1 MEAPFDFKMRTILC
15 LNRNLP
21 YGTTGPDMD
30 FFEAAFEGD
39 LPRLRGK
46 PIADIP
52 TWNRSPLRAADA
64 AASGP
69 LPRLFRLAFCAGVLE
84 GVPLWP
90 CFAGS
95 AATV

>member
-15 LNRNLP
+15 LNRNLS

-46 PIADIP
+46 PIADSL

-64 AASGP
+64 TLVSP
-69 LPRLFRLAFCAGVLE
+69 CILLCAGVLA

-95 AATV
+95 AATI